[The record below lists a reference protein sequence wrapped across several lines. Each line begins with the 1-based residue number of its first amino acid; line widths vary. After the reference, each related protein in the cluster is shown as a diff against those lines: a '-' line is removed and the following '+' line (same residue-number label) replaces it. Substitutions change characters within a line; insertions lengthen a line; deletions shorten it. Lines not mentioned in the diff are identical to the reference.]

1 MAFRFTEED
10 FKRYVKMDEHGGR
23 HIWHELEDRLETEF
37 GISFSSAPYIARGD
51 RLSMLWL
58 APKATPRS
66 NWANQAQFFL
76 ARSIEDKRL
85 DFGLMVECPTHSDVA
100 KYGYDPD
107 RDGPRFVA
115 HLESDATFRQEI
127 ERLVREQGFHL
138 WVNVWN
144 EGDQFAA
151 TPDEMLEILKS
162 LPPDQGWG
170 AHIARRMTMDEA
182 ITAGDAIA
190 DQIMDTYRAVR
201 PFWESVIPDAD
212 RQFLEKIV
220 NETGKVSIEPP
231 PPPLVDL
238 VARYFASQGFHF
250 TSHQL
255 ATFYTAL
262 KTKGFVILSGLSGTG
277 KTKLAQLF
285 AELMPSPA
293 VETVEEPEVSEVDI
307 RVQVQPY
314 MLKYARIIIPKGYWK
329 LIDVPSAGETVEIEV
344 SFDGRKQKCRFGH
357 AAYSGTDYL
366 GLYFR
371 EEVKKWFVSSFQE
384 GDPVALEP
392 IIDEEEG
399 NFIGFRL
406 SHPKTRRVRK
416 REGNCRFVP
425 VRPDWRD
432 SKSLLGYFNPLTG
445 SFESTEFLRFIL
457 TAIEEYQKQG
467 EEAFPRFIILD
478 EMNLARVEY
487 YFADFLS
494 VLESGRGSDGWTKEA
509 IALHD
514 FRTPVED
521 ADGNLIP
528 AQIKLP
534 PNLYF
539 AGTVNVDETT
549 YMFSP
554 KVLDRAFTIEFTEVD
569 FADYPT
575 QAGKELLEKE
585 LEGLRQQL
593 LKDFIRNGKFAVV
606 DKGTIAEFAARHPK
620 YREHLDRLKVLLQ
633 PYDLHFAYRVFDE
646 ITAFL
651 ANAEDSPVFSGFTGL
666 DDAFDTAV
674 LMKVLPKLHGPRGKL
689 EKPLQALLAW
699 ALQPDNHDEG
709 WTKLKPRLDDETKK
723 WTKWEESLET
733 GGLEPFLAELNFA
746 YPRTARKALRMLRS
760 LYTTGFASF
769 A

>member
-10 FKRYVKMDEHGGR
+10 FKRYVKMIEHGGR
-23 HIWHELEDRLETEF
+23 HIWHELEDRLKSEF
-37 GISFSSAPYIARGD
+37 RTPFSSAPYIARGD

-85 DFGLMVECPTHSDVA
+85 DYGLMVERPTRSDVA
-100 KYGYDPD
+100 EYGYDSD
-107 RDGPRFVA
+107 RDAPRFVA
-115 HLESDATFRQEI
+115 QLESDATFRQKI

-162 LPPDQGWG
+162 LPPDEGWG
-170 AHIARRMTMDEA
+170 AHIARRMMMNEA
-182 ITAGDAIA
+182 IEAGDAIA
-190 DQIMDTYRAVR
+190 DQIIDTYRAVR
-201 PFWESVIPDAD
+201 PLWEAVIPDAD
-212 RQFLEKIV
+212 RQFLQT
-220 NETGKVSIEPP
+220 TGKGSVEPP
-231 PPPLVDL
+231 PLADL
-238 VARYFASQGFHF
+238 ATLAGYFASQGFHF
-250 TSHQL
+250 TPHQL

-262 KTKGFVILSGLSGTG
+262 KTKGFVILSGISGTG
-277 KTKLAQLF
+277 KTKMAQLF
-285 AELMPSPA
+285 TDLMPSPE

-314 MLKYARIIIPKGYWK
+314 MLKYARMIIPKGYWK
-329 LIDVPSAGETVEIEV
+329 LIDVPPAGETVEVKV
-344 SFDGRKQKCRFGH
+344 SFDGRKQNCRFGH

-371 EEVKKWFVSSFQE
+371 GEVKKWFVSSFQE
-384 GDPVALEP
+384 GDTVALEP

-406 SHPKTRRVRK
+406 SHPKVRRIRK
-416 REGNCRFVP
+416 REENCRFVP

-457 TAIEEYQKQG
+457 KAIEEYQEQG

-494 VLESGRGSDGWTKEA
+494 VLESGRSADGWTKEA
-509 IALHD
+509 IVLHD

-521 ADGNLIP
+521 ADGNPIP

-569 FADYPT
+569 FAKYPAVEST
-575 QAGKELLEKE
+575 GPLDEELDA
-585 LEGLRQQL
+585 LRQQL
-593 LKDFIRNGKFAVV
+593 LNDFARGGQFAIIDKEAVSQFAV
-606 DKGTIAEFAARHPK
+606 RHPE
-620 YREHLDRLKVLLQ
+620 YREHLRTLNTCLQ

-651 ANAEDSPVFSGFTGL
+651 ANADGSPVFDGFAGL

-674 LMKVLPKLHGPRGKL
+674 LMKVLPKLHGPRRKL

-699 ALQPDNHDEG
+699 ALQPDNPDEG

-723 WTKWEESLET
+723 WTKWQESLEAE
-733 GGLEPFLAELNFA
+733 GLEPILKELGFA
-746 YPRTARKALRMLRS
+746 YRRTARKALRMLRS